1 MVIVDSYVSLPESIQ
16 YEYTVGLF
24 QGESTVTELL
34 HTGHLWD
41 PFWDVQYQ
49 EYHYIK
55 IYQIPWRFIISTQK
69 YIIISTYT
77 NILLHKIYPIQYNQH
92 ILSLETYNNIS
103 T

>member
-41 PFWDVQYQ
+41 LSGMLFFGGVS
-49 EYHYIK
+49 INK
-55 IYQIPWRFIISTQK
+55 MCSTK
-69 YIIISTYT
+69 NIIISTYI
-77 NILLHKIYPIQYNQH
+77 NILLYNIYPIQYNQH
-92 ILSLETYNNIS
+92 ILSLKIQ
-103 T
+103 